1 MNWRT
6 TSYWGRRGE
15 EFPHLCNGSSFT
27 STFSVPDEKND
38 IIKSLEDTTNP
49 EEEPERACCPSFNSI
64 NKVVGFFFVPG
75 FDFTITFVVDSSER
89 APLVELQCRGGAHGE
104 AGGYGQTRGGQA
116 RGDVAAG
123 EELVRLQLG
132 DGGPLGRVGVQH
144 SLDEGGRRRVD
155 VLGGEGGAMASLG

>member
-1 MNWRT
+1 M
-6 TSYWGRRGE
+6 
-15 EFPHLCNGSSFT
+15 
-27 STFSVPDEKND
+27 
-38 IIKSLEDTTNP
+38 
-49 EEEPERACCPSFNSI
+49 PS
-64 NKVVGFFFVPG
+64 

-144 SLDEGGRRRVD
+144 SLDEGGRRWVD
-155 VLGGEGGAMASLG
+155 VLRRRRGGGGWQV